1 MIDPI
6 KCLEYMQATAPKL
19 AAAKANV
26 VLLEEGLKS
35 VKAVQMKKHGGLPVS
50 AQEREALASE
60 EYQIAINGLSAAVQE
75 YETLRLM
82 YNAATAKVDVWRSLE
97 SSNRAIDRGAR

>member
-6 KCLEYMQATAPKL
+6 KCLEFMQASAPKL
-19 AAAKANV
+19 AQAKANV

-35 VKAVQMKKHGGLPVS
+35 VKAIQMKKHAGMPVS

-60 EYQIAINGLSAAVQE
+60 EYQIAIKGVSAAVQE
-75 YETLRLM
+75 YEQIKALFNVAQT
-82 YNAATAKVDVWRSLE
+82 KVEVWRSME
-97 SSNRAIDRGAR
+97 SSNRAMDRGAR